1 MERTTA
7 ALQVDS
13 VKQEPNP
20 KRDAWQFIAVGMSP
34 LVVVD
39 FTVCKGGVA
48 QGLEHS
54 VHTRGVIGSNPI
66 TATKDYYNTIKERI
80 RYG

>member
-1 MERTTA
+1 MA
-7 ALQVDS
+7 
-13 VKQEPNP
+13 
-20 KRDAWQFIAVGMSP
+20 
-34 LVVVD
+34 D
-39 FTVCKGGVA
+39 FYSLKGGVA

-66 TATKDYYNTIKERI
+66 TATKDYCNTIKERI